1 MLRLPL
7 PHHGLSP
14 DLRLHWRISTSVR
27 SANLLANLRI
37 VTDEQLEKCITS
49 GRHQP
54 TLGAQRR
61 LDGVNWSSRYRHVG
75 TCVMRQP
82 VRPSAVAPHKT
93 GPRLRVRPSAK
104 VVGATRRVSIMREV
118 VVHQHAAHR
127 HAMRHRTVI
136 EVDDIPAH
144 GGTALTGECHPSRFE
159 RALRRALPAKEIG
172 RAAATAAPEANG
184 QSNT

>member
-61 LDGVNWSSRYRHVG
+61 LDGVNWSSRYRHLG

-104 VVGATRRVSIMREV
+104 VVGATRSVSIMREV

-144 GGTALTGECHPSRFE
+144 GVSQGSLPFRPRKNKPTKFPILFAGGTN
-159 RALRRALPAKEIG
+159 
-172 RAAATAAPEANG
+172 AAINRIAAIDYAVGPL
-184 QSNT
+184 